1 MIRDHA
7 SIDELLAVRA
17 LGGLDAEDASLLDR
31 ELAAHG
37 ECEECRRLEA
47 EHLEVAGLLAY
58 ALDPRPVPGG
68 MVDGILGERRRDGAP
83 GPGPTAAPPDE
94 LARRRDARLGR
105 WQAAFGVAAGVA
117 LLLAVALVT
126 GSGPGVVPGQR
137 FVRFQGAEGDLA
149 MAYTPGSRG
158 VVVWGTGLPE
168 PGRGRIYEVWLI
180 EDDTPVRGAC
190 LTPRDGSLA
199 AYLDA
204 DIGTTEL
211 MAVTIE
217 SPSCPDAPTTAPV
230 YTAELA

>member
-83 GPGPTAAPPDE
+83 RPGPAAAPPDE
-94 LARRRDARLGR
+94 LARRRDTRLGR